1 MVKQKK
7 EVKIN
12 KLKLYYFFVNKGI
25 NFELSYLVII
35 F

>member
-12 KLKLYYFFVNKGI
+12 KLKLYHFSVNKGT
-25 NFELSYLVII
+25 NSESSYSVIT